1 MGNTQ
6 SGYPLTRTAAALDS
20 FVAELGSDIVYEKS
34 LGTSRFL
41 KTVRC
46 RHRNGYLVAKIFIK
60 PDPGMTLRKYQR
72 RLKSACSPL
81 LVSDHVLRLM
91 RCVCCSQSNGTRCSI
106 YRTCIIIRL
115 LWRRKRRGI
124 SSANGSRAIS
134 TIA

>member
-91 RCVCCSQSNGTRCSI
+91 RCVCFSQSNGTRCSI
-106 YRTCIIIRL
+106 YRN
-115 LWRRKRRGI
+115 
-124 SSANGSRAIS
+124 A
-134 TIA
+134 